1 MVLNGAGYSRAVLFC
16 AVTIERAALAQEGF
30 SFSDEIASIAGR
42 RQRLVKVN
50 GR

>member
-1 MVLNGAGYSRAVLFC
+1 MLLNGAGFSRAVLFR
-16 AVTIERAALAQEGF
+16 AATIERAAQAQEGC
-30 SFSDEIASIAGR
+30 SFSDKIAPIAGR